1 MVTILSVL
9 EKKQNNCAEFSTSR
23 NKLYFEQL
31 CIAFYVIYLMYINL
45 LFFNCTLHIVPSPS
59 PLACHGIYLN
69 NTIIIHSLSFAFWY
83 IHIYFMKASL
93 RFLMDNQICI
103 EHHYSPHYVSY
114 VNYFHLLYYDYG

>member
-1 MVTILSVL
+1 MGPT
-9 EKKQNNCAEFSTSR
+9 
-23 NKLYFEQL
+23 L
-31 CIAFYVIYLMYINL
+31 CHLTMQVKVHMLAFYVIYLMYINL

-69 NTIIIHSLSFAFWY
+69 GTIIIHSLSFAFWY

-114 VNYFHLLYYDYG
+114 VNYFHLPYYDYGIYINVYCRLAVHI